1 MLPRAPLLCLQS
13 IEPQWY
19 MPILPTVLVNG
30 AHGIG
35 TGYSTDIPTY
45 NPLDIVANIRRM
57 IAGDV
62 MEPMHPWFKGF
73 TGAVDMQ
80 VRLPPLVPRG
90 LIHDCAQSPP
100 PARRQTIA
108 KLDLLFWVPP
118 RRSFSPQSW
127 KIILTCTAVNA
138 WECR

>member
-1 MLPRAPLLCLQS
+1 MFPRAPLLCLQS

-80 VRLPPLVPRG
+80 VGCTTPLFPIEWSTNACSQPSRVG
-90 LIHDCAQSPP
+90 SPLQ
-100 PARRQTIA
+100 A
-108 KLDLLFWVPP
+108 
-118 RRSFSPQSW
+118 
-127 KIILTCTAVNA
+127 
-138 WECR
+138 